1 MNSLLKESKDTKFRK
16 KLMRLQS
23 CEGLAEQAGF
33 ELVLEGR
40 TEFSQSGESR
50 EKDVLGER
58 TV

>member
-1 MNSLLKESKDTKFRK
+1 MNSLLKESIDTKFRK

-23 CEGLAEQAGF
+23 SEGLAEQAGF

-40 TEFSQSGESR
+40 TEFSQSGESTQ
-50 EKDVLGER
+50 KDVLGGK